1 MFLRSEEA
9 VTTPASPRGTLPEP
23 IIAAS
28 FATLLGDFRSC
39 FTVPSFAVF
48 QHMMSGWLL
57 CIGRHT
63 VTSVI
68 VAADVV
74 GVRHHTTFQRFFRC
88 GRWQPDDLGLVLLRM
103 VLGKLV
109 PPFAPVLVAL
119 DDTLARH
126 TGKRISS
133 AGMHRDPLLSTGAKV
148 AYHFGHV
155 WVVLAVVVHMPWG
168 KSFALPVLARLYRS
182 KKTCKRMGIPHRKK
196 TELAVELIAK
206 MAAVIPK
213 RRILL
218 VVDNGFANRNV
229 IADLPAN
236 VHLIG
241 RGVIDARIYA
251 KPPPR
256 KQGQRGRTRVMG
268 KKLPSPEERAAD
280 VGARWETVDVEIS
293 GRPAQVK
300 VQVFD
305 ALWHK
310 SGRGRF
316 LRFVLVCGWP
326 GHKKDDV
333 LISTDTTLGA
343 KEIIQTYCLRWPI
356 EETFHWCKS
365 KLDLEQPQNRVEH
378 AVLRTAPMALWAY
391 SLVVLWYATIGKHT
405 TAAKLPVLPWYQS
418 KKAPA
423 FSDMLAIL
431 RRVSWA
437 ARLHTVDGIPDRA
450 GNTRS
455 IQNSIDAVLD
465 AVGYG

>member
-1 MFLRSEEA
+1 M
-9 VTTPASPRGTLPEP
+9 PDP

-28 FATLLGDFRSC
+28 FAALLGGFRDC
-39 FTVPSFAVF
+39 FTEPSFAIF
-48 QHMMSGWLL
+48 RHMMSGWLL
-57 CIGRHT
+57 SIGRHT

-68 VAADVV
+68 VAAGVV

-88 GRWQPDDLGLVLLRM
+88 ARWQPDDLGLVLLRM

-126 TGKRISS
+126 TGKHISS
-133 AGMHRDPLLSTGAKV
+133 AGMHRDPLLSTAAKV

-155 WVVLAVVVHMPWG
+155 WVVLAVVVEMPWG

-182 KKTCKRMGIPHRKK
+182 QKTCKRMGISHRKK
-196 TELAVELIAK
+196 TELAVELIDK
-206 MAAVIPK
+206 LAAAIPK
-213 RRILL
+213 RRIL
-218 VVDNGFANRNV
+218 VVADNAFANRNV
-229 IADLPAN
+229 IADLPAK
-236 VHLIG
+236 VDLIG
-241 RGVIDARIYA
+241 RGVMDARIYA

-256 KQGQRGRTRVMG
+256 KKGQRGRARVMG
-268 KKLPSPEERAAD
+268 KKLRSPKERASDA
-280 VGARWETVDVEIS
+280 GASWEVVDVEIS
-293 GRPAQVK
+293 GRPAHVK

-316 LRFVLVCGWP
+316 LRFVLVRGWP

-333 LISTDTTLGA
+333 LISTDSTLGA
-343 KEIIQTYCLRWPI
+343 KEIMESYCLRWPI

-365 KLDLEQPQNRVEH
+365 KLGLEQPQNRTEH

-391 SLVVLWYATIGKHT
+391 SLVVLWFATVGQHT
-405 TAAKLPVLPWYQS
+405 NAAKFLALPWYQS

-423 FSDMLAIL
+423 FSDMLATL

-437 ARLHTVDGIPDRA
+437 DRIRPASAIPDRTGSMHA
-450 GNTRS
+450 
-455 IQNSIDAVLD
+455 IQESIDAVLN